1 MKNWLVKVE
10 CFWSADHIEH
20 IYVQANT
27 EHKAEALA
35 IKKIKQTFS
44 NIGNMI
50 QIVEVKQ
57 I

>member
-10 CFWSADHIEH
+10 CFWSADHIEPIH
-20 IYVQANT
+20 VRANT
-27 EHKAEALA
+27 ERKAEALA
-35 IKKIKQTFS
+35 IKKIKRTFP
-44 NIGNMI
+44 NIRNMI